1 MSLRKL
7 QKKSPTLKRAEGTGT
22 GEAAETGGRTKEET
36 EPAGTEEIPKEET
49 QAAGIRETAGAER
62 LTAGTEK
69 AARGIWTGG
78 KRNAGKK
85 SAGTETKEISKK
97 EKLKREKR
105 AEFMPLKSFY
115 QKRNRNLRSCRN
127 EG

>member
-1 MSLRKL
+1 MSRRKL

-49 QAAGIRETAGAER
+49 QA
-62 LTAGTEK
+62 AGTEK